1 MRALFGLVLLST
13 LSVSAQESVPTRR
26 ATPTGQVAAPEGSA
40 PPAQAGMPS
49 LATPERQREVAP
61 NAPGTPAWWN
71 KAIYDADRQHLPL
84 IHEQRELPRGTT
96 GFTAHLADEQWEVL
110 SAEQV
115 ALLPGLGDPGPS
127 PVLHTRLGT
136 ARKRPIAVVDIEPYR
151 RNPATGQ
158 VERLVSYRLSLVEEH
173 GTRGADR
180 AADYPDHS
188 KLASGDWYRFTVAQ
202 EGVYELTYQ
211 FLQQLGVDV
220 AGLSS
225 DAINVYGN
233 HAGMLPFTN
242 LPHLPTDLVQNAILV
257 EDGGDGNFG
266 PGDRV
271 LFYASGALRWER
283 SADGRRFNHVKNIY
297 SDSASY
303 FIGIGTDPPKRI
315 TNAALSNGPATDQV
329 TAFNDRQVIN
339 RDAVNLIKS
348 GRIMFAEVFDQ
359 VTSYNYSFSVP
370 NLVDT
375 TWLQVNVLGRS
386 IGGSSSFTLQ
396 AGGTTSTIPVAS
408 VSTSETSPHGNYLST
423 LVGFPGSGSSLPIS
437 VTYNKYDPITSLGY
451 MDFLELNARRQLRMA
466 GDQLHFR
473 DLSSVGPGRIGQF
486 TLDQAGAVQR
496 VWEIT
501 SPTDVREVQTTLDG
515 NARSFM
521 LATDSLREFIAFR
534 GTGLLQPVA
543 IGAVAAQDLH
553 ATPVGTDMVIVCP
566 PQFLGEAG
574 RLAQRRME
582 EGLSVVVVTAQQV
595 FNEFSSGARD
605 ATAIKRYMKMLY
617 DKAGSDP
624 QLLPRYLLLFGDGS
638 YNNNSLAA
646 SNQNLIPT
654 YQSYDSW
661 SLNRSYTS
669 DDYFVLLDDHEGE
682 EQNQHIDMGVGRLPV
697 SNLAQ
702 ARGVVDKLL
711 NYDKHTLAMAGG
723 TTCEA
728 GGDGGAADWRNS
740 VLFCSDDQTGSGFE
754 GPVHMS
760 NSDQLAR
767 RVETESPCLNVNKI
781 YLDAYVQYT
790 TPGGQRYP
798 DAEKEL
804 RDRVQKGTL
813 LVNYV
818 GHGGEV
824 GWAHERL
831 LDNGTILGWTNLDRL
846 PLFMTATCEFSRWDD
861 PVRTSAGENVLL
873 NPNGGGMGLMT
884 TTRLAY
890 SSQNQMISHDFYDV
904 VFKPHDEE
912 GRDQRLGDIYRRAK
926 VAATPAGTTGTPNH
940 RNFSL
945 LGDPSVRLAMAR
957 NEAVITAITDTLGNP
972 MDTIKA
978 LSTVRITGTV
988 NGPDGQ
994 VLTDFNGTVVPT
1006 VFDKETPVATL
1017 VNDYTPS
1024 AGPFHYKVRKN
1035 VIYRGRATVT
1045 NGQFQFTFVVPK
1057 DIDYRVDSGRV
1068 SIYAENM
1075 LTNAC
1080 GYSNDPLVGATD
1092 NTAITDD
1099 QGPSIELYMNDVS
1112 FVNGGT
1118 TNETPLLYAKLY
1130 DQSGI
1135 NTLGSSIGH
1144 DLTAVLDAN
1153 TQNAIVLNDWYEADK
1168 DTYRSGEVRYRLNNL
1183 SEGRHTLDLKAW
1195 DVYNN
1200 SSMKSTE
1207 FVVAP
1212 SAELALEHVLNYPNP
1227 FTTHTDF
1234 YFEHN
1239 RPCTTLE
1246 CQVQVFTVS
1255 GRLVKTLN
1263 RRLTCEGFRSEPM
1276 PWDGLDEQGD
1286 RIGRGVYVYRLSIT
1300 TPTGEKADKIEKLVI
1315 LR

>member
-1 MRALFGLVLLST
+1 MRALFGLALLASF
-13 LSVSAQESVPTRR
+13 SVSAQERAPARNAP
-26 ATPTGQVAAPEGSA
+26 ATPAVPARAIEGRS
-40 PPAQAGMPS
+40 PVQERQPAQAVLP
-49 LATPERQREVAP
+49 P
-61 NAPGTPAWWN
+61 WWS
-71 KAIYDADRQHLPL
+71 KAIFDADRQELPL
-84 IHEQRELPRGTT
+84 IHEQRTLAPGTT
-96 GFTAHLADEQWEVL
+96 GFTAHLADTEWEVL
-110 SAEQV
+110 DAAQL
-115 ALLPGLGDPGPS
+115 ARLPGLGAPGAA

-158 VERLVSYRLSLVEEH
+158 VERLLRYRLSLVEEH
-173 GTRGADR
+173 GQRGAGR
-180 AADYPDHS
+180 AASYPDHS
-188 KLASGDWYRFTVAQ
+188 KLATGDWYRITVPQ
-202 EGVYELTYQ
+202 DGVYELTYQ
-211 FLQQLGVDV
+211 FLQQLGVDLG
-220 AGLSS
+220 GLSS

-242 LPHLPTDLVQNAILV
+242 TPHLPTDLVQNAILV
-257 EDGGDGNFG
+257 EDGGDGSFG

-271 LFYASGALRWER
+271 LFYASGATRWVQN
-283 SADGRRFNHVKNIY
+283 ADGKRFNHVKNIY

-315 TNAALSNGPATDQV
+315 AAADLSDLPATDQV

-339 RDAVNLIKS
+339 KDAVNLIKS

-359 VTSYNYSFSVP
+359 VTSYNYSFSLP
-370 NLVDT
+370 NQVGGDT
-375 TWLQVNVLGRS
+375 AWLQVNALGRS
-386 IGGSSSFTLQ
+386 IGGASSFSVQ
-396 AGGTTSTIPVAS
+396 AGGVSSTIPVTP
-408 VSTSETSPHGNYLST
+408 VGTHETSPYGLYAST
-423 LVGFPGSGSSLPIS
+423 LMGIPGSGSSLGIS

-451 MDFLELNARRQLRMA
+451 MDYLELNARRQLRMA

-473 DLSSVGPGRIGQF
+473 DLASVGPGRIGQF
-486 TLDQAGAVQR
+486 TLDLGGAVEHI
-496 VWEIT
+496 WEIT
-501 SPTDVREVQTTLDG
+501 DPTDARAVAAPLDG
-515 NARSFM
+515 GQRSFRA
-521 LATDSLREFIAFR
+521 ATDSLREFIAFK

-553 ATPVGTDMVIVCP
+553 ATPLGTDLVIVCP

-605 ATAIKRYMKMLY
+605 ATAIKRYMKLLY

-624 QLLPRYLLLFGDGS
+624 LLLPRYLLLFGDGS
-638 YNNNSLAA
+638 YNNLSLSP
-646 SNQNLIPT
+646 SNQNLLPT
-654 YQSYDSW
+654 YQSYNSW
-661 SLNRSYTS
+661 ELNRSYTS
-669 DDYFVLLDDHEGE
+669 DDYFVLLDDDEGE
-682 EQNQHIDMGVGRLPV
+682 AQNEHIDMGVGRLPV
-697 SNLAQ
+697 SSLAQ
-702 ARGVVDKLL
+702 ARAVVDKLL
-711 NYDKHTLAMAGG
+711 NYDKHTLDMAGG

-728 GGDGGAADWRNS
+728 GGDGGAADWRNT
-740 VLFCSDDQTGSGFE
+740 VLFCSDDQSGSGFE
-754 GPVHMS
+754 GDVHMR
-760 NSDQLAR
+760 NSDDLAR
-767 RVETESPCLNVNKI
+767 RVEAESPCLNVGKI
-781 YLDAYVQYT
+781 YLDAYVQFS

-824 GWAHERL
+824 GWAHERF

-890 SSQNQMISHDFYDV
+890 SSQNQAISHDFYDV
-904 VFKPHDEE
+904 VFLPHDEE
-912 GRDQRLGDIYRRAK
+912 GRDQRLGDIYRRSK
-926 VAATPAGTTGTPNH
+926 VAATPAGNGGTPNH

-945 LGDPSVRLAMAR
+945 LGDPSIRLAMAR

-972 MDTIKA
+972 LDTIKA

-1006 VFDKETPVATL
+1006 VFDKQTPVATL
-1017 VNDYTPS
+1017 VNDPAPS
-1024 AGPFHYKVRKN
+1024 AGPFHYAVRKN
-1035 VIYRGRATVT
+1035 AIYRGRATVAA
-1045 NGQFQFTFVVPK
+1045 GHFQFTFVVPK

-1068 SIYAENM
+1068 SVYAES
-1075 LTNAC
+1075 LATNAC
-1080 GYSNDPLVGATD
+1080 GYTNDPLVGGTD
-1092 NTAITDD
+1092 NTAITDNT
-1099 QGPSIELYMNDVS
+1099 GPSIELYMNDVS
-1112 FVNGGT
+1112 FVHGGT
-1118 TNETPLLYAKLY
+1118 TDEAPLLFAKLY

-1168 DTYRSGEVRYRLNNL
+1168 DTYKSGEVRYRLSNL

-1200 SSMKSTE
+1200 SSLKSTE

-1263 RRLTCEGFRSEPM
+1263 RRLNCEGFRSEPM
-1276 PWDGLDEQGD
+1276 PWNGLDEQGD
-1286 RIGRGVYVYRLSIT
+1286 KIGRGVYVYRLSIT
-1300 TPTGEKADKIEKLVI
+1300 TPTGEKAEKIEKLVI